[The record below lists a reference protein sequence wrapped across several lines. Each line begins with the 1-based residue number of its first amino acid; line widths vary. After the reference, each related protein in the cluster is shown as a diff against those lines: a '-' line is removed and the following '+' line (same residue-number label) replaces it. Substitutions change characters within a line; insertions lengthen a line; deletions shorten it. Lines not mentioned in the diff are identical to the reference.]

1 MAQQKL
7 SDKLTET
14 GTHLSRVL
22 VVDPHATLRT
32 VLAQRL
38 RQDGHLAA
46 AVATAREALDLCHDQ
61 SPDLLVSAELLEETS
76 ALRLA
81 AQLHCPVMVL
91 TARSGSEPVVA
102 LLDAGDAGIVNHAGA
117 DAHDASYGVLTAA
130 AAVCLIFTIFMS
142 ITLLSP

>member
-1 MAQQKL
+1 MVEPRQPQPSPAQ
-7 SDKLTET
+7 SV
-14 GTHLSRVL
+14 SAPRRVL

-46 AVATAREALDLCHDQ
+46 AVGSAREAIELCHDQ

-91 TARSGSEPVVA
+91 TARTGSEPMVA
-102 LLDAGDAGIVNHAGA
+102 LLDGGA
-117 DAHDASYGVLTAA
+117 DDVLRKPFGLEELAA
-130 AAVCLIFTIFMS
+130 RCRCAR
-142 ITLLSP
+142 